1 MFELKCHGC
10 GTVGAVNKVT
20 AGLRCSCGSRDL
32 DLNDASAGG
41 FAEWMGVKVAS
52 PQHPSGGTG
61 FDDARPDPLQGW
73 SEYPGPHPG
82 FNPMSNDE
90 PASPEC
96 PTCKGSGKD
105 IRDNRNNGI
114 CRECKGTG
122 HMTPTTTPQPTQ
134 DASSGPNKTTVP
146 FFSSLAARCPLC
158 RTAKTQLV
166 PDHREHAWW
175 RCASCGPL
183 ADLDVQ
189 CGINPFLPST
199 PFTPQRGFTSQGST
213 TDQPDG
219 RVLRL
224 FATVAQ
230 TNPGLTQREAL
241 GLVRRTI
248 AHYGE

>member
-1 MFELKCHGC
+1 MFELRCHGC
-10 GTVGAVNKVT
+10 GTVGSVNKIT

-32 DLNDASAGG
+32 DLNDTAATT
-41 FAEWMGVKVAS
+41 FADWMGAKTAS

-61 FDDARPDPLQGW
+61 FDDPRPDPLQGW
-73 SEYPGPHPG
+73 SQFEGPHPG
-82 FNPMSNDE
+82 PNEMSNNE

-114 CRECKGTG
+114 CRECGGTG
-122 HMTPTTTPQPTQ
+122 DMTPTTTPEATQ
-134 DASSGPNKTTVP
+134 DASSGPNKTSVP
-146 FFSSLAARCPLC
+146 FFGSLAARCPLC
-158 RTAKTQLV
+158 RTARTQLV

-175 RCASCGPL
+175 KCAGCGPL
-183 ADLDVQ
+183 ADLDTCPEV
-189 CGINPFLPST
+189 NPFLPST
-199 PFTPQRGFTSQGST
+199 RFTRQTGFSAQASST
-213 TDQPDG
+213 TEPNG

-248 AHYGE
+248 ARYGE